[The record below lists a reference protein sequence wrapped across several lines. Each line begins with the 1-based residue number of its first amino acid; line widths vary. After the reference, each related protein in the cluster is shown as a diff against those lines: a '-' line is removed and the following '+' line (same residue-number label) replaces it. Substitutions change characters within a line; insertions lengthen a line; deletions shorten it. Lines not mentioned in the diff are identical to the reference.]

1 MALRGTE
8 AVLPE
13 NSQGE
18 IDMKKI
24 LILLFFCL
32 LNIWVLPV
40 SAESITVSPSGLS
53 LTEALAQ
60 CTDGDVIELSDGVYS
75 EPEEVFPVTVTKT
88 VTICPKDG
96 AHPVIDAPAFQAA
109 IRVEAPGVKLERLD
123 IRMRR
128 TGIYAIGDDMTLTE
142 CRISLA
148 DEEWRTSSCGIWCGG
163 IYGMKVLNCTFEGCG
178 ISLAGPLLSERSRE
192 LPVLTGLF
200 EVGEDEA
207 YFTSHTIEN
216 CTVNGKPLF
225 YAVSQDT
232 VTVPEDSGEVICC
245 GCKEVTVQNTDV
257 SDCSMGMVLTYNDS
271 VTIENCRADRCGV
284 FGIYVAKCGGGT
296 LRACTTEGAN
306 HGLDIRACRDFLLID
321 CAAKNCDQ
329 GLFFSHVED
338 SVMTGCTV
346 SKTGQGYFMAGG
358 SRNSLWNCTALECE
372 NGFNLQKEGDV
383 VMTGCSA
390 ESCTVCGVRLDWTPT
405 VLSGNQIRK
414 NWVGVM
420 CYGDAVF
427 EVLGNTFEDNEA
439 CGLYLR
445 DIACSR
451 FIGNTFTGSA
461 GDSVEALGTMNKS
474 LWTANV
480 LDVPVTADEKIDF
493 HYAG

>member
-1 MALRGTE
+1 M
-8 AVLPE
+8 LPE